1 MDDVRL
7 QYIKENEEKALNV
20 SNDVYKNLLKDNE
33 DIYNQQKKFIQ
44 EQENIQNQ
52 NLEKQLNFQKEQI
65 EQQKQVAKN
74 INKAES
80 KKALNDYTSFTN
92 PYGNNAESMAQSGLN
107 QSGVSETSKLGG
119 FNIYQNRLA
128 TANKAM
134 QDAFV
139 QYDNDLNA
147 AILNNDVKK
156 AEYALERLK
165 MSLDYTQNFY
175 NNKATISQ
183 NQLSNN
189 QALNSEYYN
198 RYQQEYQNIQN
209 EKARAEEAR
218 RFELQMQ
225 REKEEFDRNFAYQQ
239 ERDRIADQQ
248 WQKEYA
254 LSQRSLVS
262 KSSKSSSVSL
272 SDSNSKSLNN
282 NGTTIKTDHYSGEIN
297 PDCQYGTFSTKDK
310 NGINYQPNNVDGN
323 KLSQAQNSKGKG
335 LKVKDVFYGAKGNK
349 GADLSDQKI
358 YTTGNRYY
366 TWDGSINS
374 YIDITKEVNTSI
386 SKGTCVPWG
395 V

>member
-1 MDDVRL
+1 MDERLANIEKEKQNAIGKSDKLYDDLLNDNNNLYEQQTKYAEQQNQILDDVL
-7 QYIKENEEKALNV
+7 
-20 SNDVYKNLLKDNE
+20 D
-33 DIYNQQKKFIQ
+33 KKLAFQ
-44 EQENIQNQ
+44 EENINR
-52 NLEKQLNFQKEQI
+52 QKE
-65 EQQKQVAKN
+65 EAYKAKST
-74 INKAES
+74 ED
-80 KKALNDYTSFTN
+80 KKAKNDYTNFVN
-92 PYGNNAESMAQSGLN
+92 PYGNAAESMASNGLN
-107 QSGVSETSKLGG
+107 NSGVSETSKLGG
-119 FNIYQNRLA
+119 WNTYQNRLA
-128 TANKAM
+128 NSNKVTQEAIAQFDTAINEAR
-134 QDAFV
+134 
-139 QYDNDLNA
+139 LS
-147 AILNNDVKK
+147 NDVQK
-156 AEYALERLK
+156 AENALK
-165 MSLDYTQNFY
+165 KLDLILSYNKEY
-175 NNKATISQ
+175 INNKMNINQ
-183 NQLSNN
+183 NKLSND
-189 QALNSEYYN
+189 QTLDSEYYN
-198 RYQQEYQNIQN
+198 RWQQEYQNIKN
-209 EKARAEEAR
+209 EEAR
-218 RFELQMQ
+218 KEATKQWQAEMAEKQ
-225 REKEEFDRNFAYQQ
+225 RQYNENMNYQR

>member
-1 MDDVRL
+1 MDERLANIEKEKQNAIGKSDKLYDDLLNDNNNLYEQQTKYAEQQNQILDDVL
-7 QYIKENEEKALNV
+7 
-20 SNDVYKNLLKDNE
+20 D
-33 DIYNQQKKFIQ
+33 KKLAFQ
-44 EQENIQNQ
+44 EENINR
-52 NLEKQLNFQKEQI
+52 QKE
-65 EQQKQVAKN
+65 EAYKAKST
-74 INKAES
+74 ED
-80 KKALNDYTSFTN
+80 KKAKNDYTNFVN
-92 PYGNNAESMAQSGLN
+92 PYGNAAESMASNGLN
-107 QSGVSETSKLGG
+107 NSGVSETSKLGG
-119 FNIYQNRLA
+119 WNTYQNRLA
-128 TANKAM
+128 NSNKVTQEAIAQFDTAINEAR
-134 QDAFV
+134 
-139 QYDNDLNA
+139 LS
-147 AILNNDVKK
+147 NDVQK
-156 AEYALERLK
+156 AENALK
-165 MSLDYTQNFY
+165 KLDLILSYNKEY
-175 NNKATISQ
+175 INNKMNINQ
-183 NQLSNN
+183 NKLSND
-189 QALNSEYYN
+189 QTLDSEYHN
-198 RYQQEYQNIQN
+198 RWQQEYQNIKN
-209 EKARAEEAR
+209 EEAR
-218 RFELQMQ
+218 EEATKQWQAEMAEKQ
-225 REKEEFDRNFAYQQ
+225 RQYNENMNYQR